1 MKIGYFDTKEFESKD
16 GQPSPYGETVVHREL
31 IVRLNA
37 IRSRF
42 KKPIIVNSGYR
53 SPEHN
58 KAVGGVKNSTHVQ
71 GIAADIRPEYKEDEK
86 EFKEDLEALRK
97 IADELN
103 PHGGVGFYNTFVHVD
118 VRGEKSRWDERT

>member
-31 IVRLNA
+31 IVLLNA

-53 SPEHN
+53 SHEHN
-58 KAVGGVKNSTHVQ
+58 AKVGGVKNSTHVQ
-71 GIAADIRPEYKEDEK
+71 GIAADIRPEDLK
-86 EFKEDLEALRK
+86 DLEELQK

-118 VRGEKSRWDERT
+118 VRGEKARWDKRTKGAK

>member
-16 GQPSPYGETVVHREL
+16 GKPSPFEIVVQKEL

-42 KKPIIVNSGYR
+42 GKPIIINSGYR

-58 KAVGGVKNSTHVQ
+58 KAVGGVSNSQHVL
-71 GIAADIRPEYKEDEK
+71 GTAADIRPEDLKDLPELQKICDEM
-86 EFKEDLEALRK
+86 
-97 IADELN
+97 N
-103 PHGGVGFYNTFVHVD
+103 PHGGVGYYNTFVHVD
-118 VRGEKSRWDERT
+118 VRGERARWDNRNGR

>member
-16 GQPSPYGETVVHREL
+16 GQPSPFETVVQKEL

-42 KKPIIVNSGYR
+42 GKSIIINSGYR

-58 KAVGGVKNSTHVQ
+58 KAVGGVSNSQHVL
-71 GIAADIRPEYKEDEK
+71 GTAADIRPEDLKDLPELQKICDEM
-86 EFKEDLEALRK
+86 
-97 IADELN
+97 N
-103 PHGGVGFYNTFVHVD
+103 PHGGVGYYNTFCHVD
-118 VRGEKSRWDERT
+118 VRGEKARWDNRTK

>member
-1 MKIGYFDTKEFESKD
+1 MQIGYFTTAEFESRD
-16 GQPSPYGETVVHREL
+16 GKPSPYGETVVHREL

-42 KKPIIVNSGYR
+42 GKPIIVNSGYR
-53 SPEHN
+53 SPDHN
-58 KAVGGVKNSTHVQ
+58 KAVGGVKNSFHVQ
-71 GIAADIRPEYKEDEK
+71 GLAADIRPE
-86 EFKEDLEALRK
+86 DLKDLPELQK

-118 VRGEKSRWDERT
+118 VRGEKSRWNNRT

>member
-1 MKIGYFDTKEFESKD
+1 MQIGYFNTAEFESRD
-16 GQPSPYGETVVHREL
+16 GKPSPYGETVVHREL

-37 IRSRF
+37 IRIRF
-42 KKPIIVNSGYR
+42 GKPIIVNSGYR
-53 SPEHN
+53 SPDHN

-71 GIAADIRPEYKEDEK
+71 GIAADIRPE
-86 EFKEDLEALRK
+86 DLKDLTELQK

-118 VRGEKSRWDERT
+118 VRGEKSRWDNRT